1 MSCSGDHLHRLRT
14 IYPQLIERFDAKKVV
29 GWMFAERAIRTPELQ
44 AILNCRTACE
54 AAEGLLEIIL
64 NEKSESIFECFLTA
78 LNKTNQQH
86 IFSWIS
92 YSGNVV
98 FIAFSTLCLIT

>member
-1 MSCSGDHLHRLRT
+1 
-14 IYPQLIERFDAKKVV
+14 
-29 GWMFAERAIRTPELQ
+29 MFAERAIRLPELQ

-64 NEKSESIFECFLTA
+64 KERNESIYECFLTA

-86 IFSWIS
+86 IHSWIS
-92 YSGNVV
+92 FSGY
-98 FIAFSTLCLIT
+98 FLIIAFTTFNLIT